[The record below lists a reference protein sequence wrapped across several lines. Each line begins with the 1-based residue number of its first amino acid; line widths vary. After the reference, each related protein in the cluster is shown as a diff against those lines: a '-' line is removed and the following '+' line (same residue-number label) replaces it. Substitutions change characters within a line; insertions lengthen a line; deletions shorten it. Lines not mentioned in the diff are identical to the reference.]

1 MPLREA
7 EAIVL
12 RTYRLGEADRI
23 VSLFTRPF
31 GKLRATATGAQRTR
45 TRYGGT
51 LEPLSYIRVWFYERE
66 NRDLAR
72 INSTELVES
81 FFDMQRDYR
90 MQVAAQYLVE
100 IADRFFPERQ
110 ANDRA
115 FRLLAGTLRAMKH
128 SREVDRPLV
137 YFDYWLLRLEGFLPD
152 LTRCAG
158 CSRAL
163 PHGGYYGPASEGM
176 FCADCR
182 TALTPRKASGEALA
196 LAESA
201 RGVAPDAWIA
211 ISGPATEVT
220 ETRRFLEDLIESHAE
235 RKLVTRELLAENGF

>member
-12 RTYRLGEADRI
+12 RTYRLGEADKI

-31 GKLRATATGAQRTR
+31 GKLRATASGAQRTR

-81 FFDMQRDYR
+81 FFEMQKDYR
-90 MQVAAQYLVE
+90 TQVAAQYLAEVAE
-100 IADRFFPERQ
+100 RFFPERE

-115 FRLLAGTLRAMKH
+115 FRLLAGVLRAMKRSH
-128 SREVDRPLV
+128 EVDRPLL

-152 LTRCAG
+152 LAHCASCG
-158 CSRAL
+158 RAL
-163 PHGGYYGPASEGM
+163 SEGGFYGPASEGV

-182 TALTPRKASGEALA
+182 TGITPRRVSAQALA
-196 LAESA
+196 LAETA

-211 ISGPATEVT
+211 APAPAGEIG

-235 RKLVTRELLAENGF
+235 RKLVTRELLAENGI

>member
-1 MPLREA
+1 MPLREG

-12 RTYRLGEADRI
+12 RTYRLGEADKI

-31 GKLRATATGAQRTR
+31 GRLRAAAAGAQRAR

-66 NRDLAR
+66 NRDLVR

-81 FFDMQRDYR
+81 FFDMQKDYR
-90 MQVAAQYLVE
+90 MQVAAQYVAE
-100 IADRFFPERQ
+100 VAERFFPERQ

-115 FRLLAGTLRAMKH
+115 FRLLLGVLRAMKR
-128 SREVDRPLV
+128 SGELGAPLL

-152 LTRCAG
+152 LTRCAACG
-158 CSRAL
+158 RVL
-163 PHGGYYGPASEGM
+163 DEGGYYGPASEGLC
-176 FCADCR
+176 CADCR
-182 TALTPRKASGEALA
+182 TPTTPRAVAASALE

-201 RGVAPDAWIA
+201 RGVTPEQWLGT
-211 ISGPATEVT
+211 SKPAAVCAAA
-220 ETRRFLEDLIESHAE
+220 RRFLEDLIEAHAE
-235 RKLVTRELLAENGF
+235 KKLVTRELLDAGV